1 MGELVAFLRT
11 AALGRS
17 AGRSS
22 QPSALAGSGS
32 RQTHP
37 CSELPAFRPSAGR
50 SNAPLQLKG
59 AEHG

>member
-1 MGELVAFLRT
+1 MTELVAFLCPG
-11 AALGRS
+11 ALGRI

-37 CSELPAFRPSAGR
+37 CSELPALRPRAGQ

-59 AEHG
+59 VAHG